1 MRVDSDPEDPAR
13 TGGVNAPNVTF
24 LSRSV
29 GMVEKIGGEQSGREQ
44 HEAKEGLRIFLGGD
58 GPGKTAVD
66 RGCRAGWELPPSL
79 GTQAGGENKRAGRIG
94 ALGPRAQWQT
104 PIPSAIHPLRRITDT
119 QSLPGPSPSRK
130 PQGRGSTSREA
141 RPLGPPSGTPA
152 DSSPSLPASAPS
164 RGSFAG
170 RGGAKGVRINGCPR
184 FHDSMGV
191 GNFLPNF
198 QELRS
203 ARDSGS
209 RAQQVGVCDSQSS
222 NQWVSAVSSREVESL
237 GSFSSGCPKGSH
249 LGCCFHFYVEP
260 FSPRGEGKGR
270 EQMGVLDFSR
280 REDRGSWPS
289 GPMVD
294 THSSRDPSP
303 SENHRHPITPRP
315 IPIAEVA
322 GDRFNKPRGTIPEPS
337 LRDPSGFIPG
347 PARFGSQ
354 PRILCWAGG
363 ERCANQWVSAI
374 SRLNGCRQFPPR
386 FPRT

>member
-1 MRVDSDPEDPAR
+1 MSGWVGTPAFAR
-13 TGGVNAPNVTF
+13 YS
-24 LSRSV
+24 SRR
-29 GMVEKIGGEQSGREQ
+29 REQ
-44 HEAKEGLRIFLGGD
+44 TRGE
-58 GPGKTAVD
+58 D
-66 RGCRAGWELPPSL
+66 RGSWPS
-79 GTQAGGENKRAGRIG
+79 
-94 ALGPRAQWQT
+94 GPMA
-104 PIPSAIHPLRRITDT
+104 DT
-119 QSLPGPSPSRK
+119 HSFRDPSPSENYRH
-130 PQGRGSTSREA
+130 PITPRPIPFAEAAEA
-141 RPLGPPSGTPA
+141 RFKKPRGTIPEPSLRDPSGFIPGPA
-152 DSSPSLPASAPS
+152 
-164 RGSFAG
+164 RFGSQPRILCWA
-170 RGGAKGVRINGCPR
+170 GGAKGVRINGCPR

-203 ARDSGS
+203 ACDSGS

>member
-130 PQGRGSTSREA
+130 PQRPGSKSREA
-141 RPLGPPSGTPA
+141 RFLSPPSGTPA
-152 DSSPSLPASAPS
+152 DSSPGLPASAPS

-170 RGGAKGVRINGCPR
+170 RGGRKVCEPMGVRD
-184 FHDSMGV
+184 FH
-191 GNFLPNF
+191 
-198 QELRS
+198 
-203 ARDSGS
+203 
-209 RAQQVGVCDSQSS
+209 
-222 NQWVSAVSSREVESL
+222 
-237 GSFSSGCPKGSH
+237 
-249 LGCCFHFYVEP
+249 
-260 FSPRGEGKGR
+260 
-270 EQMGVLDFSR
+270 
-280 REDRGSWPS
+280 
-289 GPMVD
+289 
-294 THSSRDPSP
+294 
-303 SENHRHPITPRP
+303 
-315 IPIAEVA
+315 
-322 GDRFNKPRGTIPEPS
+322 
-337 LRDPSGFIPG
+337 
-347 PARFGSQ
+347 
-354 PRILCWAGG
+354 
-363 ERCANQWVSAI
+363 
-374 SRLNGCRQFPPR
+374 
-386 FPRT
+386 